1 MAMWVTVNVFEE
13 NVCGL
18 KKSKKTGLV
27 RRIGLV

>member
-1 MAMWVTVNVFEE
+1 MCSRRMSVGGADAS
-13 NVCGL
+13 GL